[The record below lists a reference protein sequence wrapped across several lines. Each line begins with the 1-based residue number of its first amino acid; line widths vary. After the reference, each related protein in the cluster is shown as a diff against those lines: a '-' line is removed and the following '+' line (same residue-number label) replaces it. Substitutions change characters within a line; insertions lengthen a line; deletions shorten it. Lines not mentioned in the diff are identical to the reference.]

1 MFGQFLFE
9 VSDFRF
15 MQSEYGARA
24 RESAER

>member
-15 MQSEYGARA
+15 IQSEYGARA
-24 RESAER
+24 QESAER